1 MRPTAVMRRVRS
13 AAACRRLPSTAGLAG
28 LLLLSALPLLTGCE
42 SLGSVGAPAGTVR
55 DNVVMIRQ
63 FYAADPWIRDEEG
76 RVTGVLARVYFAA
89 AARDDEVPKG
99 IFVPG
104 TIKAELYILTLRPD
118 GSNERVLIHEWK
130 FDEQQAQ
137 GYRVRRVSRMG
148 CSYGLILRWPP
159 EVNVMGREIQM
170 QFSYQTQAAK
180 VVTQRGSRFRVPLP
194 AGRADPSETGTGR
207 NQPATRPHAKPGTE

>member
-1 MRPTAVMRRVRS
+1 LPTG
-13 AAACRRLPSTAGLAG
+13 AGLVG
-28 LLLLSALPLLTGCE
+28 LLLLSALPLTTGCE
-42 SLGSVGAPAGTVR
+42 ALGSMGAPGSTAR

-104 TIKAELYILTLRPD
+104 TIKAELYALTPRPD
-118 GSNERVLIHEWK
+118 GVYERVLAHEWT

-148 CSYGLILRWPP
+148 CSYGLILRWPA
-159 EVNVMGREIQM
+159 EVNLVGREIQM
-170 QFSYQTQAAK
+170 QFSYQTQDAK
-180 VVTQRGSRFRVPLP
+180 VITQRGSRFRVPLP
-194 AGRADPSETGTGR
+194 ARAPEPSETGTGR
-207 NQPATRPHAKPGTE
+207 NEPATRPHAKPGTE